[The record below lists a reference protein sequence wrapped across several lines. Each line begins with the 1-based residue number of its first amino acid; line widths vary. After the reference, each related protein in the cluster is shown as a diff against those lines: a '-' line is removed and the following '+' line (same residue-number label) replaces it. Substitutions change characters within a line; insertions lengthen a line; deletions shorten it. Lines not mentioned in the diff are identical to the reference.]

1 MLSTRRQHAQ
11 GPTPTGSQKGV
22 ALLEALIAI
31 LIFSLG
37 ILGLIGLQANATK
50 SATQAKFRIDASQ
63 VASQRISS
71 IWVDQTNMAGYNEAG
86 TDISAILPDGTRT
99 TTIVGNQVTVTVSW
113 QAPGDTS
120 ANSYQTVALI
130 TSN

>member
-1 MLSTRRQHAQ
+1 MLNKPRQH
-11 GPTPTGSQKGV
+11 GREPVMNESQKGV

-50 SATQAKFRIDASQ
+50 TASQAKYRIDASQ
-63 VASQRISS
+63 LASQRIGT
-71 IWVDQTNMAGYNEAG
+71 IWVDQTNLASYNE
-86 TDISAILPDGTRT
+86 TDSPVAVLPNGKRT
-99 TTIVGNQVTVTVSW
+99 TVVVGNQVTVTVSW
-113 QAPGDTS
+113 QAPGDAS
-120 ANSYQTVALI
+120 VNSYQTVALV

>member
-1 MLSTRRQHAQ
+1 MLSKPRLHRRRAA
-11 GPTPTGSQKGV
+11 TNESQKGV

-50 SATQAKFRIDASQ
+50 TASQAKYRIDASQ
-63 VASQRISS
+63 IASQRIGT
-71 IWVDQTNMAGYNEAG
+71 IWVDQANLASYNESD
-86 TDISAILPDGTRT
+86 TSLSVLPGGTRT
-99 TTIVGNQVTVTVSW
+99 TVVVGNQVTVTVSW
-113 QAPGDTS
+113 QAPGDAS
-120 ANSYQTVALI
+120 VNSYQTVALV

>member
-1 MLSTRRQHAQ
+1 MNE
-11 GPTPTGSQKGV
+11 SQKGV

-50 SATQAKFRIDASQ
+50 TASQAKYRIDASQ
-63 VASQRISS
+63 LASQRIGT
-71 IWVDQTNMAGYNEAG
+71 IWVDQTNLAGYNE
-86 TDISAILPDGTRT
+86 SASPVAVLPNGTRT
-99 TTIVGNQVTVTVSW
+99 TVVVGNQVTVTVSW
-113 QAPGDTS
+113 QAPGDASVNT
-120 ANSYQTVALI
+120 YQTVALV

>member
-1 MLSTRRQHAQ
+1 MLNKPSQHRR
-11 GPTPTGSQKGV
+11 GPVLNESQKGV

-50 SATQAKFRIDASQ
+50 TASQAKYRIDASQ
-63 VASQRISS
+63 LASQRIGT
-71 IWVDQTNMAGYNEAG
+71 IWVDQTNLASYNESDSPVAV
-86 TDISAILPDGTRT
+86 LPNGTRST
-99 TTIVGNQVTVTVSW
+99 VVVGNQVTVTVSW
-113 QAPGDTS
+113 QAPGDASINT
-120 ANSYQTVALI
+120 YQTVALV